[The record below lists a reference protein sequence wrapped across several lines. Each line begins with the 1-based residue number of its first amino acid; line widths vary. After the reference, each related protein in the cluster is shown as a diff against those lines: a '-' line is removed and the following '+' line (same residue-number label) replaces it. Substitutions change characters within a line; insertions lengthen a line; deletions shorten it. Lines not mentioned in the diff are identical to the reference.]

1 MSALPKC
8 TACIMYIWAYGQS
21 KVISNYVEIVGC
33 RDINVE
39 ITGFSMIIKT
49 VFCWVLRSISTNGGL
64 LVMGSEETGYECIV
78 KNSTRGENNRIIDPR
93 NQVP

>member
-1 MSALPKC
+1 MVYVC
-8 TACIMYIWAYGQS
+8 AYGQS
-21 KVISNYVEIVGC
+21 KVISNYVEMVGC
-33 RDINVE
+33 RDINIE
-39 ITGFSMIIKT
+39 KTGYSMINKT
-49 VFCWVLRSISTNGGL
+49 LFCRVLRFISTNGGL